1 MWPVSSPSGGIYLVD
16 CKDASFTNLRKNG
29 SPSFKTVYDVSVT
42 SKGNLVFSDVEAR
55 RIGRF
60 DSGAANNIVGSG
72 TDSSQD
78 GCEKTASFVQP
89 TGICAEGETKFLTDT
104 GAAAV
109 KILSPAEALADFLKH
124 NSMLYTSHGI
134 HSNQTPYFLTVI
146 SIMEEAVSY
155 FQEAITAARARVGGR
170 TSVEGSHGV
179 ASSKTISGTR
189 MTLEALKRI
198 QREIEAVNRD
208 YVSKVNVKALV
219 TLLIEH
225 FN

>member
-89 TGICAEGETKFLTDT
+89 TGICAEGETKFLTP
-104 GAAAV
+104 V
-109 KILSPAEALADFLKH
+109 
-124 NSMLYTSHGI
+124 
-134 HSNQTPYFLTVI
+134 Q
-146 SIMEEAVSY
+146 
-155 FQEAITAARARVGGR
+155 
-170 TSVEGSHGV
+170 
-179 ASSKTISGTR
+179 
-189 MTLEALKRI
+189 
-198 QREIEAVNRD
+198 
-208 YVSKVNVKALV
+208 
-219 TLLIEH
+219 LL
-225 FN
+225 